1 MQGEADAIATRD
13 ATVISLSQPAP
24 NAGEESVTD
33 ELIAHL
39 RQRQRKGIATYGR
52 SLQTW
57 NGREPEADALEEAL
71 DLAQHLMQA
80 RLERRDLVRERDTL
94 QRLVDQLER
103 ERVEVSTELANLRR
117 TSGQTGGVLAT
128 ISAER
133 DRQDRK
139 WGYNRDHADGTA
151 PLWYGPEAVA
161 KRAICDQAAKNG
173 CVTWRLILEEEVT
186 EAFAESDPKK
196 LEEELVQVAAV
207 CVAWIEGLRR
217 RPEAVEPYILDR
229 KGMP

>member
-57 NGREPEADALEEAL
+57 NGREPEADALKEAL
-71 DLAQHLMQA
+71 DLAQYLMQA
-80 RLERRDLVRERDTL
+80 RLERRDLLRERDTL
-94 QRLVDQLER
+94 HRLVDHLER

-117 TSGQTGGVLAT
+117 TGGVLA
-128 ISAER
+128 SVAAER
-133 DRQDRK
+133 ERKDRT
-139 WGYNRDHADGTA
+139 WGYRQ
-151 PLWYGPEAVA
+151 YVE
-161 KRAICDQAAKNG
+161 KYG
-173 CVTWRLILEEEVT
+173 CVHWRLILEERVA
-186 EAFAESDPKK
+186 EAFAEPDPEK
-196 LEEELVQVAAV
+196 LEAELVQVAAV

-217 RPEAVEPYILDR
+217 RTEVVEPYILDR